1 MSTALDVAVEIAGA
15 VSNCAA
21 NRLPMDVV
29 AVANEISSRHPSAGY
44 SCEELA
50 ATLTDEVGSAGLST
64 ASRPTPRM

>member
-21 NRLPMDVV
+21 NGLPMDVV
-29 AVANEISSRHPSAGY
+29 AVVTDISSRYPSAGY

-50 ATLTDEVGSAGLST
+50 ATLTDEMAAAGSPT
-64 ASRPTPRM
+64 ASHPAARM